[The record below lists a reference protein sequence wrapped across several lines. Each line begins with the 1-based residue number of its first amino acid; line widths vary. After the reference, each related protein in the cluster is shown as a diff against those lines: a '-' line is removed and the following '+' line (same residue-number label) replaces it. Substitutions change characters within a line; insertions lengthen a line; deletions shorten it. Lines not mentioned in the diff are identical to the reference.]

1 MYKGDLVIR
10 EIPYG
15 KRRIKWSYDVIE
27 DKQGRFKKDD
37 IVISRVVLRHIIGGN
52 SVELIDDN
60 GNSLCL
66 LLNSNSL

>member
-1 MYKGDLVIR
+1 MA
-10 EIPYG
+10 
-15 KRRIKWSYDVIE
+15 YDVIE
-27 DKQGRFKKDD
+27 DSRGRFKKDD